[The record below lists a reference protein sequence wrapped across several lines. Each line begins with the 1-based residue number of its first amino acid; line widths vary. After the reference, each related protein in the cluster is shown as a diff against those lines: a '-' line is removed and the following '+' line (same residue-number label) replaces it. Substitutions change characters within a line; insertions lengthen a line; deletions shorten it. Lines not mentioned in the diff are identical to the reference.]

1 MAGVILSDARRIVN
15 QKQDKYVSKL
25 ASQMYDNYSGKA

>member
-15 QKQDKYVSKL
+15 QKHDKTLSKP
-25 ASQMYDNYSGKA
+25 ASQMYDNRSGKA